1 MEVNTLEKR
10 RSSGRSSF
18 KFSTSSDGIL
28 LNIHHTVRNHDEGT
42 VVRVRFTATGFTANN
57 ERLIAV
63 DHRNNLFVFDLV
75 HRKHWFLP
83 DLVRRACVVEGIL
96 EGHLVA
102 IGSKDGTLFIIDLK
116 QCIATMKGHSGP
128 ILRIVQSPAHCKT
141 GATSPDP
148 RYLLVTSADGARVY
162 TIDGF
167 TEVSHID
174 YGLTA
179 NSTPLMD
186 ELHWFSTSKGA
197 ALIGHTAGGTVRVHR
212 TCFKLTKE
220 LNATK
225 LIELHLKNRPADVTM
240 PTVVLPA
247 PPPPSKHQQ
256 QNQPTG
262 NDRRFTGYEC
272 DEPNGL
278 IKRITQPSPPAGER
292 CVVGA
297 QVTPDGRYYALL
309 YQNSHHQGLAFL
321 ALDSSWLICRVVLF
335 PNLFIKHF
343 AFAPTAAEP
352 SDPARGL
359 TASTTTATASHRS
372 HRWSSTMAATL
383 LAHTALDNDLLMANV
398 GYPNATPRTVFV
410 RLGSPGSNCY
420 KWALAPNGRMLA
432 NVLASGEVLLH
443 NLQHYALQCPTS
455 EPAPPTEERSFHRNS
470 TNGIG
475 VKTRSSSHY
484 YYSCVATGSGTTI
497 GTPSTPYADELRGTQ
512 SRIGEPGERRR
523 MKTVHQMDA
532 VQSEITRTLPKE
544 RLLPILREYGEY
556 PARHRATIWRAVLEL
571 PGDTESYG
579 ALLQR
584 GQHPCVADY
593 ENRYGGASG
602 HGYDQRTVR
611 NLKKIVS
618 CLAHWCPVFGL
629 VDYVPDFV
637 LPFVRHQPTLDALAL
652 FETVATVLLNQCQL
666 WFEFAPLEPFNYLA
680 LVGSVLD
687 ECEPRLAHFYRRHGI
702 EPRAYALPLMQTA
715 FLRCCAEDD
724 GRGRSDWQCLWDHV
738 LSNEPYYPV
747 FLIVAYNSLQRG
759 ALMKWSRRRPPT
771 SDDISEFFRNRP
783 PTVDV
788 RHVVRRAYELMDR
801 QYTGSIHPRHYIK
814 SFVPLNHTSASGGRP
829 SARARI
835 DSSSSNSS
843 SDPLRGSETTE
854 AASSDGDVDAAAPGA
869 YACFSNFPKK
879 ATEARCAQIGALQ
892 AEQRRIEAKII
903 ELEKLE
909 HSLQDRMVNDL
920 IRQEHEHRLQEVE
933 RDFEAAITR
942 EEQRVEM
949 QRKLLLL
956 HRKQLRERESELS
969 LDLHNAKLIGDATV
983 RERELESLL
992 TKLQREKEREE
1003 TELLFAEEHLK
1014 LREREQLVH
1023 YVAAESGHS
1032 GHPTGNRP
1040 LDQRYQTALEQLAVQ
1055 KQKLYDEIDRA
1066 YSSLGAPSTA
1076 NEYTYRTVSEL
1087 RKVATIAGEER
1098 YPTDQHQQKVALA
1111 VIPNDGEQIAATASA
1126 AAAAAA
1132 AATARV
1138 KDETTSQVKL
1148 YEEKMRKMERQ
1159 VRVLEQLK
1167 SDINRRKPFF

>member
-1 MEVNTLEKR
+1 
-10 RSSGRSSF
+10 
-18 KFSTSSDGIL
+18 
-28 LNIHHTVRNHDEGT
+28 
-42 VVRVRFTATGFTANN
+42 
-57 ERLIAV
+57 
-63 DHRNNLFVFDLV
+63 
-75 HRKHWFLP
+75 
-83 DLVRRACVVEGIL
+83 
-96 EGHLVA
+96 
-102 IGSKDGTLFIIDLK
+102 
-116 QCIATMKGHSGP
+116 
-128 ILRIVQSPAHCKT
+128 
-141 GATSPDP
+141 
-148 RYLLVTSADGARVY
+148 
-162 TIDGF
+162 
-167 TEVSHID
+167 
-174 YGLTA
+174 
-179 NSTPLMD
+179 MD

-197 ALIGHTAGGTVRVHR
+197 AIIGHTAGGTVRVYR
-212 TCFKLTKE
+212 TCFKHTKE

-225 LIELHLKNRPADVTM
+225 LIELYLKNRPADVTM
-240 PTVVLPA
+240 PTV
-247 PPPPSKHQQ
+247 
-256 QNQPTG
+256 
-262 NDRRFTGYEC
+262 
-272 DEPNGL
+272 
-278 IKRITQPSPPAGER
+278 
-292 CVVGA
+292 
-297 QVTPDGRYYALL
+297 
-309 YQNSHHQGLAFL
+309 NSHHQGLAFL

-343 AFAPTAAEP
+343 AFAPTAAGP
-352 SDPARGL
+352 TDPARGL

-455 EPAPPTEERSFHRNS
+455 EPPTEERSFHRNS
-470 TNGIG
+470 TNSIG

-484 YYSCVATGSGTTI
+484 YYSTVATGSGSTL
-497 GTPSTPYADELRGTQ
+497 GTPSTLYADELRGTQ

-637 LPFVRHQPTLDALAL
+637 LPFVRHQPTLDALAV

-759 ALMKWSRRRPPT
+759 ALMKWSHRGPPT
-771 SDDISEFFRNRP
+771 PDDISEFFRHRP

-854 AASSDGDVDAAAPGA
+854 AASSDGDVDAAAPA
-869 YACFSNFPKK
+869 TYACFSNFPKK

-1040 LDQRYQTALEQLAVQ
+1040 LDQRYQSALEQLAVQ

-1111 VIPNDGEQIAATASA
+1111 VIPNDGEQIAATA
-1126 AAAAAA
+1126 A
-1132 AATARV
+1132 AATARA